1 MTQRIQCGALNVF
14 DFVADVQKS
23 QAYFTFR
30 SDSAHVSSW
39 QNQEI
44 PVLSLDQLLQC
55 MIPLLAQ
62 SGHGDRRLGPIG
74 CSAANPA
81 ALSVTIDLQ
90 PKRDRVAPVTWFP
103 SSCRA
108 LSTRMHSLRL
118 ALARWLQYQRTTI
131 ER

>member
-1 MTQRIQCGALNVF
+1 MTQKIQCGALNVF

-44 PVLSLDQLLQC
+44 PVLSLDQLLQS

-74 CSAANPA
+74 VPRQIPRHCRLPLTCS
-81 ALSVTIDLQ
+81 LSEIVQ
-90 PKRDRVAPVTWFP
+90 
-103 SSCRA
+103 
-108 LSTRMHSLRL
+108 
-118 ALARWLQYQRTTI
+118 
-131 ER
+131 

>member
-1 MTQRIQCGALNVF
+1 MAFASAHLKCSMTQRIQCGALNVF

-62 SGHGDRRLGPIG
+62 SGHGDRAQRCPLLG
-74 CSAANPA
+74 
-81 ALSVTIDLQ
+81 V
-90 PKRDRVAPVTWFP
+90 
-103 SSCRA
+103 
-108 LSTRMHSLRL
+108 
-118 ALARWLQYQRTTI
+118 
-131 ER
+131 

>member
-1 MTQRIQCGALNVF
+1 MAFASAYLKCSMTQKIQCGALNVF

-44 PVLSLDQLLQC
+44 PALSLDQLLQC

-62 SGHGDRRLGPIG
+62 SGHGDRAQRCPLLGVKRT
-74 CSAANPA
+74 S
-81 ALSVTIDLQ
+81 
-90 PKRDRVAPVTWFP
+90 PKRPLMCLLLTQSDQG
-103 SSCRA
+103 
-108 LSTRMHSLRL
+108 LH
-118 ALARWLQYQRTTI
+118 
-131 ER
+131 